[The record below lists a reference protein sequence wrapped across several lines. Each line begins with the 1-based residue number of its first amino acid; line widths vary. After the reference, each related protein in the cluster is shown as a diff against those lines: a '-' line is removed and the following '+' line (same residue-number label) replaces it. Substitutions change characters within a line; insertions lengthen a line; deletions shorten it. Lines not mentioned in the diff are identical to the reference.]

1 MCIPTELP
9 VVEAKLPH
17 DFFYP
22 FVVYDSA
29 DSSANSAAAVFVKT
43 LPFLVFLS
51 IVMLSVN

>member
-29 DSSANSAAAVFVKT
+29 DSSANSAAAVFI
-43 LPFLVFLS
+43 FILVFS
-51 IVMLSVN
+51 SSVTLSVN